1 MIKNIKTCYSI
12 IVLGMT
18 CAIESK
24 EAAHSFLPP
33 QKVDFLSSMGWDLEK
48 NDTPK
53 KTHYTGD
60 SKSAQK
66 KRDTLDALRKLYDK
80 NYPSKNMAQRKA
92 VIPKI
97 IHQIWVGPKQPP
109 SIFKKS
115 QESIAKYH
123 PDWEYKL
130 WTDADIPNFH
140 LHNKKFYDLSNNYGE
155 KADILR
161 YEILYRYGGIYLD
174 VDFVCLKPLDVLSH
188 YDLWTSL
195 QPLDCRG
202 DINNA
207 VIGSVPGH
215 PILKDCILTIPHD
228 WYAIHDAKGIN
239 SVLDKVGPRHF
250 QRSFMKFVNDTTL
263 HIIAFPASFF
273 HPIDIRDRLIGLQV
287 SKRTNRQKMDSLIKP
302 ESFAVH
308 YYAGS
313 WWGSKRNE
321 DIIK

>member
-1 MIKNIKTCYSI
+1 MIRNVKTCYGI
-12 IVLGMT
+12 IVLGIT
-18 CAIESK
+18 FALQGNETDQNFS
-24 EAAHSFLPP
+24 HH
-33 QKVDFLSSMGWDLEK
+33 QKIDFLSSMGWDLEK
-48 NDTPK
+48 NNEPK
-53 KTHYTGD
+53 KHHITGN
-60 SKSAQK
+60 SSSARERRK
-66 KRDTLDALRKLYDK
+66 ALDALKKLYDK
-80 NYPSKNMAQRKA
+80 NYPSENLAQRKA

-130 WTDADIPNFH
+130 WTDADIPALN
-140 LHNKKFYDLSNNYGE
+140 LHNKKFYDLADNYGE

-174 VDFVCLKPLDVLSH
+174 VDFVCLKPLDMLLH
-188 YDLWTSL
+188 YDVWTSL

-207 VIGSVPGH
+207 VIGSAPGH
-215 PILKDCILTIPHD
+215 PLLKDCIITIEDD
-228 WYAIHDAKGIN
+228 WYTHDSK
-239 SVLDKVGPRHF
+239 SLYSTLDKVGPRHF
-250 QRSFMKFVNDTTL
+250 QRSFMKFVNDESM

-273 HPIDIRDRLIGLQV
+273 HPIDLRDRLIGLKN
-287 SKRTNRQKMDSLIKP
+287 SKRTNREKIESLIKP

-308 YYAGS
+308 YWAGS
-313 WWGSKRNE
+313 WWGSKKN
-321 DIIK
+321 DKIIK